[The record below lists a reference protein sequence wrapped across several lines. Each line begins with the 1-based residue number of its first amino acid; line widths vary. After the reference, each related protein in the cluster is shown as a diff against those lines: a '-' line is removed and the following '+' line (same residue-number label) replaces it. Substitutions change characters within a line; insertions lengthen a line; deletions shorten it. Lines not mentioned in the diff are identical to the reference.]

1 MLDAPQPPASVAKMR
16 KLITCLLALLSLPLV
31 TLATAGCASGG
42 ALGDAEVDVMFR
54 RTENLTEGVL
64 ELTTPAL
71 VSKPNGAFQIEAIGY
86 YPGSALT
93 PDGQVTEGDGAVFSL
108 QFVDLGDISVLRT
121 DDKRVSLRAEFG
133 AGGKV
138 TKALLGSSSGAVSD
152 GFVAFNNDTF
162 ESGTW
167 EVLYDGPDLVVG
179 RFDLKFAKYRAAGNF
194 RAPRLR

>member
-1 MLDAPQPPASVAKMR
+1 MR
-16 KLITCLLALLSLPLV
+16 RLSICLLALCLLP
-31 TLATAGCASGG
+31 ACGSSG
-42 ALGDAEVDVMFR
+42 AMGDAEVDVMFR
-54 RTENLTEGVL
+54 RTEAVTDGVL
-64 ELTTPAL
+64 ELTAPAL
-71 VSKPNGAFQIEAIGY
+71 VSKPNGAYEIEAIGY
-86 YPGSALT
+86 YPGAALG
-93 PDGQVTEGDGAVFSL
+93 PEGQVVAGDHAVFTL
-108 QFVDLGDISVLRT
+108 QFTDLGDIDLLRT

-138 TKALLGSSSGAVSD
+138 TSALLGSTSGAVSD

-179 RFDLKFAKYRAAGNF
+179 RFDLKFTKYRAAGNF

>member
-1 MLDAPQPPASVAKMR
+1 MLDAPLPPASVAEMR
-16 KLITCLLALLSLPLV
+16 KLVTCLLAVL
-31 TLATAGCASGG
+31 
-42 ALGDAEVDVMFR
+42 ALGGCGSTGGLKDAEVDVMFR
-54 RTENLTEGVL
+54 RTANVTDGVL
-64 ELTTPAL
+64 ELTSPAL
-71 VSKPNGAFQIEAIGY
+71 VSKPNGAYTIEAIGY
-86 YPGSALT
+86 YPGAALG
-93 PDGQVTEGDGAVFSL
+93 PSGQIEEGKHAVFSL

-138 TKALLGSSSGAVSD
+138 TNALLGSTSGAVSD

-162 ESGTW
+162 ESGSW

-179 RFDLKFAKYRAAGNF
+179 RFDLKFTKYRAAGNF